1 MSVVLDASALLAYLN
16 KEAGAEQVAKQ
27 IIRGGFISA
36 VNLAEVYS
44 KVAEWGQDVHLLE
57 QTLVR
62 QGLLGGVLEVVP
74 FGPED
79 VLWVAALRPLTKTQ
93 GLSLGDRVC
102 LALAQRLGLPAITTD
117 SAWNNLDAGV
127 EVRVVR

>member
-16 KEAGAEQVAKQ
+16 QEAGAEAVAKQ
-27 IIRGGFISA
+27 MIGGGFISA

-44 KVAEWGQDVHLLE
+44 KVAEWGQDVRLLE
-57 QTLVR
+57 QALVH

-79 VLWVAALRPLTKTQ
+79 VLLVATL
-93 GLSLGDRVC
+93 
-102 LALAQRLGLPAITTD
+102 
-117 SAWNNLDAGV
+117 
-127 EVRVVR
+127 

>member
-16 KEAGAEQVAKQ
+16 QEAGAEAVAAQ
-27 IIRGGFISA
+27 MVGGDFISA

-57 QTLVR
+57 QALMR
-62 QGLLGGVLEVVP
+62 QGLLGGVLEVAP

-79 VLWVAALRPLTKTQ
+79 VLRVAALRPLTKTQ

>member
-16 KEAGAEQVAKQ
+16 QEAGAEEVAKQ

-79 VLWVAALRPLTKTQ
+79 VLRVAALRPLTKTQ

>member
-16 KEAGAEQVAKQ
+16 QEAGAEAVAKQ
-27 IIRGGFISA
+27 MIGGGFISA

-44 KVAEWGQDVHLLE
+44 KVAEWGQDVRLLE
-57 QTLVR
+57 QALVH

-79 VLWVAALRPLTKTQ
+79 VLLVATLRPLTKAQ

-117 SAWNNLDAGV
+117 SAWSNLDAGV

>member
-16 KEAGAEQVAKQ
+16 QEAGAEEVALQ
-27 IIRGGFISA
+27 MVGGGFISA

-44 KVAEWGQDVHLLE
+44 KVTEWGQDAHLLE
-57 QTLVR
+57 QALVQ

-79 VLWVAALRPLTKTQ
+79 VQLVATLRPLTKVQ

-102 LALAQRLGLPAITTD
+102 LALAMRLKLPAITTD
-117 SAWNNLDAGV
+117 SAWNNLEAGV

>member
-16 KEAGAEQVAKQ
+16 QEAGAEAVAEQ
-27 IIRGGFISA
+27 MVRGGFISA

-44 KVAEWGQDVHLLE
+44 KVTEWGQDVHLLE
-57 QTLVR
+57 QALVR

-79 VLWVAALRPLTKTQ
+79 VLRVAALRPLTKTQ

-102 LALAQRLGLPAITTD
+102 LALAQRLELPALTTD
-117 SAWNNLDAGV
+117 SAWNNLDVGV

>member
-16 KEAGAEQVAKQ
+16 QEAGAEEVALQ
-27 IIRGGFISA
+27 MVGGGFISA

-44 KVAEWGQDVHLLE
+44 KVTEWGQDAHLLE
-57 QTLVR
+57 QALVQ

-74 FGPED
+74 FDPED
-79 VLWVAALRPLTKTQ
+79 VLLVAKLRPLTKVQ

-102 LALAQRLGLPAITTD
+102 LALAMRLKLPAITTD
-117 SAWNNLDAGV
+117 SAWNNLEAGV
-127 EVRVVR
+127 EVQVVR

>member
-16 KEAGAEQVAKQ
+16 QEAGAEEVALQ
-27 IIRGGFISA
+27 IVGGGFISA

-44 KVAEWGQDVHLLE
+44 KVTEWGQDAHLLE
-57 QTLVR
+57 QALVQ

-74 FGPED
+74 FDPED
-79 VLWVAALRPLTKTQ
+79 VLLVAKLRPLTKVQ

-102 LALAQRLGLPAITTD
+102 LALAMRLKLPAITTD
-117 SAWNNLDAGV
+117 SAWNNLEAGV
-127 EVRVVR
+127 EVQVVR

>member
-16 KEAGAEQVAKQ
+16 QEAGAEAVAKQ
-27 IIRGGFISA
+27 MIGGGFISA

-44 KVAEWGQDVHLLE
+44 KVAEWGQDVRLLE
-57 QTLVR
+57 QALVH

-79 VLWVAALRPLTKTQ
+79 VLRVAALRPLTKTQ

-117 SAWNNLDAGV
+117 SAWSNLDAGV

>member
-16 KEAGAEQVAKQ
+16 QEAGAEEVALQ
-27 IIRGGFISA
+27 IVGGGFISA

-44 KVAEWGQDVHLLE
+44 KVTEWGQDAHLLE
-57 QTLVR
+57 QALVQ

-74 FGPED
+74 FDPED
-79 VLWVAALRPLTKTQ
+79 VLLVAKLRPLTKVQ

-102 LALAQRLGLPAITTD
+102 LALAMRLKLPAITTD
-117 SAWNNLDAGV
+117 SAWNNLEAGV

>member
-1 MSVVLDASALLAYLN
+1 MSVVLDASAMLAYLN
-16 KEAGAEQVAKQ
+16 QEAGAEAVAKQ
-27 IIRGGFISA
+27 MIGGGFISA

-57 QTLVR
+57 QALVR

-79 VLWVAALRPLTKTQ
+79 VLRVATLRPLTKAQ

-117 SAWNNLDAGV
+117 STWNKLDAGV

>member
-1 MSVVLDASALLAYLN
+1 MT
-16 KEAGAEQVAKQ
+16 
-27 IIRGGFISA
+27 
-36 VNLAEVYS
+36 
-44 KVAEWGQDVHLLE
+44 EWGQDAHLLE
-57 QTLVR
+57 QALVR
-62 QGLLGGVLEVVP
+62 QGLLGGVLEAVP

-79 VLWVAALRPLTKTQ
+79 VLRVAALRPLTKTQ

-102 LALAQRLGLPAITTD
+102 LALAQRLGLPALTTD

>member
-16 KEAGAEQVAKQ
+16 QEAGAEEVAGQ
-27 IIRGGFISA
+27 MVGGINA

-44 KVAEWGQDVHLLE
+44 KVTEWGLDAHLLE

-62 QGLLGGVLEVVP
+62 QGLLGLEVVP
-74 FGPED
+74 FGPQD
-79 VLWVAALRPLTKTQ
+79 VQLVATLQPLTKA
-93 GLSLGDRVC
+93 LGDWVC
-102 LALAQRLGLPAITTD
+102 LALAMRLGLPAVTTD
-117 SAWNNLDAGV
+117 SAWNHLEAGV

>member
-16 KEAGAEQVAKQ
+16 QEAGAEKVAEQ
-27 IIRGGFISA
+27 MVRGGFISA

-44 KVAEWGQDVHLLE
+44 KVTEWGQDAHLLE
-57 QTLVR
+57 QALVR

-74 FGPED
+74 FGPQD
-79 VLWVAALRPLTKTQ
+79 VQLVAALRPLTKAQ

-102 LALAQRLGLPAITTD
+102 LALAMRLGLPAITTD
-117 SAWNNLDAGV
+117 GAWNHLEAGV

>member
-16 KEAGAEQVAKQ
+16 QEAGAEEVAEQ
-27 IIRGGFISA
+27 MVGGGYISA

-44 KVAEWGQDVHLLE
+44 KIAEWGQDAHLLE

-74 FGPED
+74 FGPQD
-79 VLWVAALRPLTKTQ
+79 VQLVAALRPLTKAQ

-102 LALAQRLGLPAITTD
+102 LALAMRLRLPAITTD
-117 SAWNNLDAGV
+117 SAWNYLEAGV

>member
-16 KEAGAEQVAKQ
+16 QEAGAEEVALQ
-27 IIRGGFISA
+27 MVGGGFISA

-44 KVAEWGQDVHLLE
+44 KVTEWGQDAHLLE
-57 QTLVR
+57 QALVQ

-74 FGPED
+74 FDPED
-79 VLWVAALRPLTKTQ
+79 VLLVAKLRPLTKVQ

-102 LALAQRLGLPAITTD
+102 LALAMRLKLPAITTD
-117 SAWNNLDAGV
+117 SAWNNLEAGV

>member
-16 KEAGAEQVAKQ
+16 QEAGAEKVAEQ
-27 IIRGGFISA
+27 MVGGGYISA

-44 KVAEWGQDVHLLE
+44 KVTEWGQDAHLLE
-57 QTLVR
+57 EALVR

-74 FGPED
+74 FGPQD
-79 VLWVAALRPLTKTQ
+79 VQLVAALRPLTKAQ
-93 GLSLGDRVC
+93 GLSLGDRIC
-102 LALAQRLGLPAITTD
+102 LALAMRLRLPAITTD
-117 SAWNNLDAGV
+117 SAWNHLEAGV

>member
-16 KEAGAEQVAKQ
+16 QEAGAEEVALQ
-27 IIRGGFISA
+27 IVGGGFISA

-44 KVAEWGQDVHLLE
+44 KVTEWGQDAHLLE
-57 QTLVR
+57 QALVQ

-74 FGPED
+74 FDPED
-79 VLWVAALRPLTKTQ
+79 VLLVAKLRPLTKVQ

-102 LALAQRLGLPAITTD
+102 LALAMRLKLPAITTD
-117 SAWNNLDAGV
+117 SAWNNLEAGV
-127 EVRVVR
+127 EVQDVR